1 MTTTKDLNAQMEE
14 LVAEMCKLAESSPEL
29 RVEVLRRLSLYT
41 QGMLTSAKQH
51 SADSVKNLLL
61 AEEQYEQNQ
70 LKRAEELCALEEV
83 RQAELAANKRAKE
96 EADEATNE
104 RYDQSVAQ
112 LVEEGRREALA
123 VASAAETAEK
133 CKAEARSLAT
143 SMGFDKEFWANN
155 SPGRTPAAV
164 DQLEVHS
171 ALAPATTPVPAP
183 AMADQPEMRTAPVK
197 ADQLEVP
204 ATPALVVADQP
215 EVPTA
220 SVETD
225 QLEVSAE
232 SALATTS
239 VQAATP
245 APAPAVTGE
254 PEVCT
259 APVKVDLLKVPATPV
274 PVAADQP
281 KVRTAPAPAPSAA
294 TGFWH
299 ATPEFLAERDRRA
312 QRAAERKEY
321 EWHDSVQTESQ
332 AAFKAPERKRFRYL
346 TEEEKTKAAKEFG
359 KPGKHITFQGMA
371 IIALRAGRDGQFDGT
386 LGEIRSELSTVVDR
400 AMSLINLSVVNSE
413 TIELVVSAKHY
424 AQVCMYLSRLGKIV
438 ATPEPCYNTGHSNCG
453 MEPTPMSTIRRWKS
467 EAKPENY
474 KESRIW
480 YKAALAAHEK
490 TLRAEAKGWR
500 WSVSHY

>member
-1 MTTTKDLNAQMEE
+1 MATTKDLNAQMEE

-29 RVEVLRRLSLYT
+29 GVEVLRMLSLCT
-41 QGMLTSAKQH
+41 QGILTDVKQH
-51 SADSVKNLLL
+51 SADSVKTLLL

-83 RQAELAANKRAKE
+83 KQAELAANKRAKE

-112 LVEEGRREALA
+112 LVEEGRKEALA
-123 VASAAETAEK
+123 VASAAETAE
-133 CKAEARSLAT
+133 
-143 SMGFDKEFWANN
+143 N
-155 SPGRTPAAV
+155 RTPVAVDRPKVRTVPAPAATLAPAVADQLEVPTAPAVV

-171 ALAPATTPVPAP
+171 APAPATTPIPAP
-183 AMADQPEMRTAPVK
+183 AMAEQPEMRTAPVK
-197 ADQLEVP
+197 AD
-204 ATPALVVADQP
+204 
-215 EVPTA
+215 
-220 SVETD
+220 
-225 QLEVSAE
+225 
-232 SALATTS
+232 
-239 VQAATP
+239 
-245 APAPAVTGE
+245 
-254 PEVCT
+254 
-259 APVKVDLLKVPATPV
+259 LLKVPTTPV
-274 PVAADQP
+274 LVAADQP
-281 KVRTAPAPAPSAA
+281 KVRTAPVPAPAPAPAPSAA

-299 ATPEFLAERDRRA
+299 ATPEFLAERERRA

-321 EWHDSVQTESQ
+321 EWYDSVQTESQ

-346 TEEEKTKAAKEFG
+346 TEEEKTKAAKKFG
-359 KPGKHITFQGMA
+359 KPGKHITSQGMA

-386 LGEIRSELSTVVDR
+386 LGEIRSEPSTVVDM

-438 ATPEPCYNTGHSNCG
+438 ATPEPCYNTGHSDSG
-453 MEPTPMSTIRRWKS
+453 MEPTPMSTIRRWKR

-490 TLRAEAKGWR
+490 TLRAEAKGWW